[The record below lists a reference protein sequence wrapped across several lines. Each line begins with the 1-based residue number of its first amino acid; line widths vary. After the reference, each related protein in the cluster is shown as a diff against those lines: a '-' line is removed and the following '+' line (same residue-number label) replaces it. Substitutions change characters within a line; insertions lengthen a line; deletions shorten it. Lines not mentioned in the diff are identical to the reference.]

1 MATVDASMLS
11 EMTVVDTGPRHYRG
25 LWSDAA
31 RRLVKNRLAVA
42 GVAVLISILLLAFV
56 GAYVGPTARY
66 GPNDQNYAADQK
78 QQGPSMEHWFGT
90 DQLGR
95 DLFARV
101 LEGIRA
107 SIKIGFGTATIVLA
121 VGILMGSLA
130 ALGGKLSDN
139 LVMRFTDI
147 MFSFPDILLILLIR
161 AILIDRNIPIISNNM
176 VLIIFAISM
185 TAWTTIARLVRGQML
200 SLAERDYVIA
210 ARAIGAARTS
220 VVFKHMLPNTLGT
233 VIVAVTFA
241 IPAAIFAE
249 AALSFIGLG
258 IPPPAVSLGGL
269 VQSGYTNIQKNVWTV
284 IFPASTLAVLM
295 LCFTFIGDGLR
306 DALDP
311 RTR

>member
-1 MATVDASMLS
+1 MATADAGALLIES
-11 EMTVVDTGPRHYRG
+11 GPSSQRG
-25 LWSDAA
+25 LWSDAW
-31 RRLVKNRLAVA
+31 RRLLRNRLAIA
-42 GVAVLISILLLAFV
+42 GIAVLATVLLLAYV
-56 GAYVGPTARY
+56 GAFVGPTARFAADEI
-66 GPNDQNYAADQK
+66 NTAADQK
-78 QQGPSMEHWFGT
+78 QQGPSTEHWFGT

-101 LEGIRA
+101 LEGVRV
-107 SIKIGFGTATIVLA
+107 SIQIGFTTAAIVLA
-121 VGILMGSLA
+121 LGILAGSFA
-130 ALGGKLSDN
+130 ALGGKLGDN

-161 AILIDRNIPIISNNM
+161 AILIDRNIPLVSQKS
-176 VLIIFAISM
+176 VIIFAISM

-200 SLAERDYVIA
+200 SLAERDYVLA
-210 ARAIGAARTS
+210 ARALGATRTS
-220 VVFKHMLPNTLGT
+220 VVFKHMLPNTLGP
-233 VIVAVTFA
+233 VIVAITFA
-241 IPAAIFAE
+241 IPSAIFAE

-269 VQSGYTNIQKNVWTV
+269 VQSGYATLQKNVWTV
-284 IFPASTLAVLM
+284 IFPASSLAALM